1 MYGVHTFDT
10 SSRFPV
16 PLIYVA
22 QEGTQT
28 TTPIPSP
35 PHPPSAY
42 VTLREKKGT
51 VKLLLAAGDLKRTSP
66 IHCR

>member
-28 TTPIPSP
+28 TTPFPPP

-42 VTLREKKGT
+42 VTLREKKA
-51 VKLLLAAGDLKRTSP
+51 LLNYY
-66 IHCR
+66 